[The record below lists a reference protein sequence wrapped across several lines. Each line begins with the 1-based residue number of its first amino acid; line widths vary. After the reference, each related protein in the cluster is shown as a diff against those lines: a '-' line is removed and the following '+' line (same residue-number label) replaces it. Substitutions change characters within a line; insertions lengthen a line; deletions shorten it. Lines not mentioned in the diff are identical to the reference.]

1 MDMGKDAQSENR
13 NRDAQRYHAGCPL
26 RCSGKRDPALQRTGT
41 PVTRYDSPVAVAEQL
56 QYRL

>member
-1 MDMGKDAQSENR
+1 MDVAKDAQSENR

-26 RCSGKRDPALQRTGT
+26 RSSGKRNPALQRAGT
-41 PVTRYDSPVAVAEQL
+41 SVTRYDHRVAVAEHL